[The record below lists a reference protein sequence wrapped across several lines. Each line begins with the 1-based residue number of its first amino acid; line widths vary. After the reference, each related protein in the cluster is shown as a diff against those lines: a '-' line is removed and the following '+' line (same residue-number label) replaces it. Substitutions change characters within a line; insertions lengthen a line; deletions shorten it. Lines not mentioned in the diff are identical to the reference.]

1 MARIHTGSVCWLNVL
16 RSYLLFSVGA
26 NLIWEIVHLPLYTI
40 GQTGSLGE
48 LAFAVVH
55 CTVGDLLI
63 AGGALVGSLLLFGTR
78 GWPNERFLLVA
89 SLTVLVGIGY
99 TLFSERR
106 NTERGSWTYS
116 TLMPVV
122 PMIGTGLS
130 PLAQWIVIP
139 AAAFWWARRR
149 QTASS
154 DAVDSDASSVLS
166 SLRARE
172 GQHQERS
179 TNDQ

>member
-1 MARIHTGSVCWLNVL
+1 MARIHTGSGCWLNVL

-26 NLIWEIVHLPLYTI
+26 NFIWEIAHLPLYTI
-40 GQTGSLGE
+40 GQTGSLDE
-48 LAFAVVH
+48 LAFAVAH
-55 CTVGDLLI
+55 CTASDLLI
-63 AGGALVGSLLLFGTR
+63 AGGALMGSLLLFGTR
-78 GWPNERFLLVA
+78 GWPNERFLLIA

-122 PMIGTGLS
+122 PMTGTGLT
-130 PLAQWIVIP
+130 PLGQWIVIP
-139 AAAFWWARRR
+139 VAAFWWARRR
-149 QTASS
+149 QRTSS
-154 DAVDSDASSVLS
+154 DAVGSDASSVPS

-179 TNDQ
+179 INGQ

>member
-1 MARIHTGSVCWLNVL
+1 MARIHTGSGCWLNVL

-26 NLIWEIVHLPLYTI
+26 NFIWEIVHLPLYTI
-40 GQTGSLGE
+40 GQTGSLHE
-48 LAFAVVH
+48 LAFAVAH
-55 CTVGDLLI
+55 CTAGDLLI
-63 AGGALVGSLLLFGTR
+63 AGGALMGSLLLFGTR
-78 GWPNERFLLVA
+78 GWPNERFFLVA

-122 PMIGTGLS
+122 PMIGIGFS
-130 PLAQWIVIP
+130 PLVQWIVIP

-149 QTASS
+149 LTTSL

-166 SLRARE
+166 SLCARE